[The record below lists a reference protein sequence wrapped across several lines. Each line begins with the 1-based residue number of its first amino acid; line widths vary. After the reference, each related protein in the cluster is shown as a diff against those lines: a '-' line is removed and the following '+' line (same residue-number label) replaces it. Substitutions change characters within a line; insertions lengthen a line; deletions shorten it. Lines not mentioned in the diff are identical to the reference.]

1 MFVWFLFIKRC
12 YLKKDGEMSQIVGQ
26 ISELACSF
34 FHLLLQTE
42 LKGRPLHGALVT
54 PSTIPCRT
62 TFKPD
67 ISGYVGGGFK
77 YFGFFTPSWGRFP
90 FCLIIFRWVETT
102 I

>member
-1 MFVWFLFIKRC
+1 MLFR
-12 YLKKDGEMSQIVGQ
+12 KKDGEMSQIVGQ
-26 ISELACSF
+26 IGELACSF

-77 YFGFFTPSWGRFP
+77 YLLFSPLFGEDSHFA
-90 FCLIIFRWVETT
+90 
-102 I
+102 